1 MCEIDPRVI
10 EVSKKYLPT
19 MSIAFDHPKVHVHN
33 QDSAEF
39 LMKYELY
46 FDVVITDSS
55 DPIGT
60 KVMHL

>member
-1 MCEIDPRVI
+1 
-10 EVSKKYLPT
+10 
-19 MSIAFDHPKVHVHN
+19 MSVAFDHPKVHVHN
-33 QDSAEF
+33 QDGAEF

-60 KVMHL
+60 KVMH